1 MADEDRHAHAGGVTL
16 IFGVDD
22 LLGLGDHLPL
32 FLGRPVLHEDVD
44 MGMTLKA
51 ICLVNFAASFS

>member
-1 MADEDRHAHAGGVTL
+1 MADEDRHAHAGGGDL
-16 IFGVDD
+16 DLRVDD

-32 FLGRPVLHEDVD
+32 FLGGAVLHEDVD

-51 ICLVNFAASFS
+51 ICLVNFRGATS